1 MIIPQIKHLIQLITL
16 HKYTETCRIIIDS
29 VYFKGILLLLVFFL
43 QSYGVAL
50 LDPEFVRIG
59 TGNINTVSR
68 KIRMDILAVRL
79 HTVKSDLLTFI
90 FTRHG
95 IQRIR
100 RKFFRIFI
108 VRSGIRIIFQKRIHG
123 ILFIPRIGTCR
134 NRKYV
139 LVFRQ
144 HILLDLHLIMIQRR
158 RQEHAE
164 KQQQI
169 CKNDSHKQH
178 QIIADILKDHPEA
191 KPGKNSDLRT

>member
-16 HKYTETCRIIIDS
+16 HKYTETCRIIIDP

-68 KIRMDILAVRL
+68 KIRMDIPAVRL

-108 VRSGIRIIFQKRIHG
+108 VRSGICIIFQKRIHG